1 MPQVKVQTRVT
12 TLFAS
17 ALSQSMSV
25 ELMQKLAR
33 MVIPGYDLY
42 DRSGFPATIPMP
54 RGDAARHILK
64 DFAREGFLLRLLETL
79 IDVASHG
86 IMGREVRIPLLPRLV
101 AEVEAQGY
109 RYSAKKGVFIET
121 GERERTMGW
130 GTLSEGK
137 TYEFALLRADIAGN
151 SGLVRR
157 YPRSRIKEVYGSMRD
172 LVTRLVEKR
181 DGRIWS
187 WEGDGGLAAFYFLDK
202 TIQATLCG
210 IEILHEMFLFNLLG
224 KALPEPMLVR
234 LAIHAGPC
242 RFVRSAKESAGDTI
256 RRTELLE
263 SAYTRPGCLTVSPGV
278 FTDLGSKLSPH
289 FVPVAGPENGT
300 VYRYGLEWER
310 K

>member
-1 MPQVKVQTRVT
+1 MKVPARLS
-12 TLFAS
+12 TLFVS
-17 ALSQSMSV
+17 ALSQSMTV
-25 ELMQKLAR
+25 DLMEKVAR
-33 MVIPGYDLY
+33 TVIPDYDVHE
-42 DRSGFPATIPMP
+42 RSGFPSNIAMP
-54 RGDAARHILK
+54 RADAAQHILK
-64 DFAREGFLLRLLETL
+64 DFTREGFLLRLLESL

-86 IMGREVRIPLLPRLV
+86 IMGREVRIPLLPRLI

-109 RYSAKKGVFIET
+109 RYSAKKGVFIEA

-130 GTLSEGK
+130 GTLQEGK
-137 TYEFALLRADIAGN
+137 TYEFALLRADIAEN
-151 SGLVRR
+151 SRLVRR
-157 YPRSRIKEVYGSMRD
+157 YPRSRIKDVYGSVKD
-172 LVTRLVEKR
+172 LVARLVEKR

-187 WEGDGGLAAFYFLDK
+187 WEGDGGLAAFYFVDK

-210 IEILHEMFLFNLLG
+210 IEILHELFLFNLLG
-224 KALPEPMLVR
+224 KALPEPVLVR

-242 RFVRSAKESAGDTI
+242 RFVRSARESAGDTI

-263 SAYTRPGCLTVSPGV
+263 SDYTRPGCLTVSPGI

-310 K
+310 E

>member
-1 MPQVKVQTRVT
+1 MPDVKVQTRFA

-17 ALSQSMSV
+17 ALSQSMSM
-25 ELMQKLAR
+25 ELMVKVAR

-42 DRSGFPATIPMP
+42 ERSGFPANIPMP
-54 RGDAARHILK
+54 RADAARHILK
-64 DFAREGFLLRLLETL
+64 DFTREGFLLKLLESL

-86 IMGREVRIPLLPRLV
+86 IMGREVRIPHLPRII
-101 AEVEAQGY
+101 AEVETQGY
-109 RYSAKKGVFIET
+109 RYSVKKGVFIEA

-130 GTLSEGK
+130 GTLQEGK

-151 SGLVRR
+151 SRLVRR
-157 YPRSRIKEVYGSMRD
+157 YPRSRIKDVFGSMKD

-187 WEGDGGLAAFYFLDK
+187 WEGDGGLAAFYFVDK

-210 IEILHEMFLFNLLG
+210 IEILHELFLFNLLG
-224 KALPEPMLVR
+224 RALPEPVLVR
-234 LAIHAGPC
+234 LAVHAGPC
-242 RFVRSAKESAGDTI
+242 RFLRSAKESAGDTI

-263 SAYTRPGCLTVSPGV
+263 SDYTRPGCLTVSPGI

-289 FVPVAGPENGT
+289 FVAAPGPENGT
-300 VYRYGLEWER
+300 VYRYGPEWER